1 MGPAPPAAHPV
12 CNAGTPSCIP
22 APLRPQGR
30 AATPCRVVSFHFP
43 FASEGTPTG
52 PPTLPK
58 PTSPTHP
65 QGHPWGSGHNPG
77 CADTRGAPRGWSPL
91 RPVPGGTSGPT
102 MPCPGHY
109 RGLPVGLVPWVRSR
123 PPTSAGPP
131 AWTREPKPRVRVGSA
146 LISDLQRIPWTPGQ
160 GARGPGRCGPLRR
173 HPRGGEAHAWSA
185 RWAWLPSAPCPAPP
199 PRPVN
204 RGD

>member
-1 MGPAPPAAHPV
+1 MQCGDPFLHPCTPPPTGPRGH
-12 CNAGTPSCIP
+12 TLSC
-22 APLRPQGR
+22 GEF
-30 AATPCRVVSFHFP
+30 SFP
-43 FASEGTPTG
+43 FRLRRDSNWTTHSAEADESYTPTG
-52 PPTLPK
+52 PPPGARDTTPAVQ
-58 PTSPTHP
+58 TH
-65 QGHPWGSGHNPG
+65 
-77 CADTRGAPRGWSPL
+77 TRGAPRGWSPL